1 MDRTEKKKLETKK
14 IKTRNRTLASLVDG
28 FWVFNSIF
36 FFSRSCISSSFFIS
50 VSFIR
55 IGFNHHATI
64 NQTAKRGKKQEIKQ
78 SQIKMF

>member
-1 MDRTEKKKLETKK
+1 MDRTDKKKLETKK
-14 IKTRNRTLASLVDG
+14 KSKKLHSRFLGR
-28 FWVFNSIF
+28 WVLGIQFD

-55 IGFNHHATI
+55 IGFNHHASI

-78 SQIKMF
+78 SQIKML